1 MLFHVVPADVFI
13 RRQFYGSSICCR
25 SRQLLYGIV
34 SAGVLAL
41 TACTATPSLESSQ
54 TAPLLPEPAS
64 GYQSKPGWATGRF
77 SIAAANPLA
86 TEAGYD
92 ILKRGGSAVDAAIAT
107 QMVLGLV
114 EPQASGV
121 GGGAFLLHFDGRAV
135 QAFDGR
141 ETAPAAVDETLFL
154 DAAGKPMAFYDAV
167 VGGRSVGAPGAV
179 RMLETVHRQHG
190 KLPWAQ
196 LFETAIH
203 LAEEGFIVSHRLA
216 TMLEK
221 DTYLRREPE
230 ASAFYY
236 PGGRALQAGT
246 VLKNPAYAEVLR
258 KIASEGA
265 DGLMRGSVAHA
276 IVAKING
283 HARNPG
289 RLSVTDLDRYEPK
302 QREPICSDYSARS
315 PAGSVHDYRL
325 CGMPPPSS
333 GMIAVA
339 QILGLLERAL
349 AHTLPLVEGSDPAKG
364 PAPGADFL
372 HLYMEASR
380 LAYADRA
387 KYLADPDFVQAP
399 GGSWTSLIAPDYLD
413 QRAGLIRTAPDAP
426 GMQSAPPGSPGALA
440 VSYAPMPAQQ
450 EHGTS
455 HISIV
460 DADGN
465 AVAMTTTIE
474 NAFGACLLTDGGTGK
489 AGGFLL
495 NNQLTDFSFAP
506 AAADGRSIANR
517 VQPLKRP
524 RSSMAPTLVFERA
537 ADGGNGRFVATVGS
551 PGGGMIIHFVAKTLY
566 GMFNWGLNAQQA
578 IDLPNF
584 GSLGGPDLLEAGRFT
599 PATVQALRAR
609 GAEVQEIEMTSGLQA
624 IRRTPAG
631 LFGGA
636 DPRREGIVRGD
647 REQVLNSVAEVIE
660 LQR

>member
-1 MLFHVVPADVFI
+1 MLFDFVRGDVFT
-13 RRQFYGSSICCR
+13 RRLPCGNSACRHSRKLFYG
-25 SRQLLYGIV
+25 V
-34 SAGVLAL
+34 AALAL
-41 TACTATPSLESSQ
+41 TACAVTPPPDGNPA
-54 TAPLLPEPAS
+54 APLLPEPAS

-86 TEAGYD
+86 TGAGYD
-92 ILKRGGSAVDAAIAT
+92 ILKRGGSAIDAAIAA

-114 EPQASGV
+114 EPQSSGV
-121 GGGAFLLHFDGRAV
+121 GGGAFLLHFDGRSV

-141 ETAPAAVDETLFL
+141 ETAPAAVDEMLFL

-179 RMLETVHRQHG
+179 RMLETAHRQHG

-196 LFETAIH
+196 LFDAAIR
-203 LAEEGFIVSHRLA
+203 LAEEGFVVSHRLA
-216 TMLEK
+216 TMLK
-221 DTYLRREPE
+221 DSYLRQDPE

-236 PGGRALQAGT
+236 PDGRALQAGT

-258 KIASEGA
+258 QIAAQGA
-265 DGLMRGSVAHA
+265 DGLMRGSVAQA
-276 IVAKING
+276 IVAKVNG
-283 HARNPG
+283 HAGNPG
-289 RLSVTDLDRYEPK
+289 RLSVADLDRYEPK

-315 PAGSVHDYRL
+315 PAGNVHDYRL

-333 GMIAVA
+333 GAIAVA
-339 QILGLLERAL
+339 QILGLLERTP
-349 AHTLPLVEGSDPAKG
+349 AHTLPLVAGSDPAKG
-364 PAPGADFL
+364 PSPGADFL

-399 GGSWTSLIAPDYLD
+399 GGSWTSLIAPGYLD
-413 QRAGLIRTAPDAP
+413 QRAGLIRTAPDAFS
-426 GMQSAPPGSPGALA
+426 MQSAQPGSPGALTI
-440 VSYAPMPAQQ
+440 STAPMPAQQ

-455 HISIV
+455 HLSII

-474 NAFGACLLTDGGTGK
+474 NAFGSGLLTDGGTGR

-506 AAADGRSIANR
+506 ADADGRPIANR

-537 ADGGNGRFVATVGS
+537 ADGGNGRLVATVGS
-551 PGGGMIIHFVAKTLY
+551 PGGGVIIHFTAKALY
-566 GMFNWGLNAQQA
+566 GMLNWGLNAQQA

-584 GSLGGPDLLEAGRFT
+584 GSLNGPSLLEAGRFT

-609 GAEVQEIEMTSGLQA
+609 GAEVREIEMTSGLQA
-624 IRRTPAG
+624 IQRTPTG

-647 REQVLNSVAEVIE
+647 
-660 LQR
+660 